1 MKYTF
6 EKFKLN
12 EKILKSLKSLGYN
25 IPSRVQ
31 REVIPKLLKGQNL
44 VVRSKT
50 GSGKTASFAIPLC
63 ENINVD
69 YNNIQALIVVPT
81 RELALQV
88 KDEISDIGRLKKVRC
103 SAIFGKQSIKD
114 QIAELKQRVHIVV
127 ATPGRILDHI
137 NRGSIK
143 LENVKYLV
151 IDEADKMFN
160 KGFVEQM
167 EKILLNLP
175 KEKIVSLFSA
185 TIDEEIKYICEKYML
200 DYSVINIEE
209 NESDT
214 NQKTRQIDDKIIK
227 ANGREKYIL
236 LKELIY
242 SENPKSVIIFC
253 NTKEKVSKLYNK
265 MSKEGFLIRELH
277 ADLSQERRI
286 FVIKDFKNQKFNV
299 LVSSDVASRGIH
311 IDDISLVINYDVPQ
325 DKENYIH
332 RIGRTG
338 RKGNSGKAITIVTEK
353 DEKYIENI
361 ETYIGYKIN
370 ELKDIEKSRITHGK
384 VLFEEYSK
392 GILKKVS
399 KRKKVDKNSY
409 KSKDIKLNIES
420 EVVKLYLNAGKKKK
434 IRVLDIVGAFS
445 NIKGITND
453 DIGVIEVQDL
463 CSYVDILNYKGDLI
477 LKKYKEIPIKKKM
490 VKVKR
495 DIR

>member
-1 MKYTF
+1 M
-6 EKFKLN
+6 
-12 EKILKSLKSLGYN
+12 
-25 IPSRVQ
+25 
-31 REVIPKLLKGQNL
+31 
-44 VVRSKT
+44 
-50 GSGKTASFAIPLC
+50 
-63 ENINVD
+63 
-69 YNNIQALIVVPT
+69 
-81 RELALQV
+81 
-88 KDEISDIGRLKKVRC
+88 
-103 SAIFGKQSIKD
+103 
-114 QIAELKQRVHIVV
+114 
-127 ATPGRILDHI
+127 
-137 NRGSIK
+137 
-143 LENVKYLV
+143 
-151 IDEADKMFN
+151 
-160 KGFVEQM
+160 
-167 EKILLNLP
+167 
-175 KEKIVSLFSA
+175 
-185 TIDEEIKYICEKYML
+185 
-200 DYSVINIEE
+200 
-209 NESDT
+209 
-214 NQKTRQIDDKIIK
+214 
-227 ANGREKYIL
+227 
-236 LKELIY
+236 
-242 SENPKSVIIFC
+242 
-253 NTKEKVSKLYNK
+253 
-265 MSKEGFLIRELH
+265 
-277 ADLSQERRI
+277 
-286 FVIKDFKNQKFNV
+286 
-299 LVSSDVASRGIH
+299 
-311 IDDISLVINYDVPQ
+311 PQ

-384 VLFEEYSK
+384 ILFEEYSK